1 MNTTNDLATT
11 QVLATDHPHMRK
23 PDATATEGT
32 AVEDAETLAR
42 EEALRHSTV
51 RVPR

>member
-1 MNTTNDLATT
+1 MNTTIDPATT
-11 QVLATDHPHMRK
+11 PVPATDHPHMRK
-23 PDATATEGT
+23 PDATATEGA

-42 EEALRHSTV
+42 EEALRHSTL